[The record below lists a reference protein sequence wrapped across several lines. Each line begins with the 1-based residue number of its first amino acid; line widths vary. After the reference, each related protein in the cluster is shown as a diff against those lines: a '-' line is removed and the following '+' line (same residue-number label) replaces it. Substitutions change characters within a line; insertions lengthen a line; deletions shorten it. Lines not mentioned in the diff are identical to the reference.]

1 MIDEQRSRIVLVL
14 SVAIAALVAVHIS
27 AQTTELRWGGDAEGG
42 APFVEADPS
51 DPTRVVG
58 FEVDIAQMLAKDL
71 GRTSRFIQTGFTT
84 IDASVVRG
92 DFDIGLSG
100 IEDSFAR
107 RTRLAVTVPY
117 YRFRELLT
125 VRAADAPRYRTLAD
139 LHGRRVATLAATL
152 AFDLLTEAEKEHGVI
167 VVPYEDDVH
176 PYTDLAVGRV
186 DAVLLDEVLAER
198 GVRRHPGLAN
208 QPASVGVGYYVG
220 ILSPERKDLRNQI
233 DTILKQ
239 AMRDGRLEAIFRRWK
254 MWNEDQRA
262 LYSRVTGEEGTVP
275 QPQST
280 VTDLSVWDATRRYLP
295 SLLTATVITVVLSV
309 LSMALAIVIGVLI
322 ASGRVYG
329 PAPVRALLTGWVEL
343 IRGTPVLLQ
352 LFVIYYGLATVVQL
366 PAFLAALI
374 GLGLNYGAYESE
386 IYRSA
391 LEAVS
396 PGQLDAARTLGFSDR
411 QTLML
416 IRGPQALRLA
426 LAPMTNDFVAL
437 LKDSS
442 LVSLITVVELT
453 KQTTI
458 FASNIGSWFVPG
470 LICAALYLVLSLPVS
485 HVARRLEKTW
495 RRT

>member
-1 MIDEQRSRIVLVL
+1 MVCVSL
-14 SVAIAALVAVHIS
+14 AALAAVTVS
-27 AQTTELRWGGDAEGG
+27 AQPSELRWGGDAEGG
-42 APFVEADPS
+42 APFVEADPT
-51 DPTRVVG
+51 DPSRVVG
-58 FEVDIAQMLAKDL
+58 FEVDIALMLAEGL

-84 IDASVVRG
+84 IDASVARG
-92 DFDIGLSG
+92 DFDIALSG
-100 IEDSFAR
+100 IEDSYAR

-117 YRFRELLT
+117 YRFREILT
-125 VRAADAPRYRTLAD
+125 VRAADAPRLRTLAD
-139 LHGRRVATLAATL
+139 LRGRRVATLAATL
-152 AFDLLTEAEKEHGVI
+152 AFDLLTEAEKEHGL
-167 VVPYEDDVH
+167 VVVAYEDDVH

-198 GVRRHPGLAN
+198 GVRRHPGLTN
-208 QPASVGVGYYVG
+208 QPQSVGVGYYVG
-220 ILSPERKDLRNQI
+220 ILAPENKDLRNQI
-233 DTILKQ
+233 DGILKQ
-239 AMRDGRLEAIFRRWK
+239 AMRDGRLETIFRRWR
-254 MWNEDQRA
+254 MWNDDQRD
-262 LYSRVTGEEGTVP
+262 LYARVTADESGRGP
-275 QPQST
+275 QLQST
-280 VTDLSVWDATRRYLP
+280 ASDLSVWAATERYLP
-295 SLLTATVITVVLSV
+295 SLLTATAITLVLSV
-309 LSMALAIVIGVLI
+309 LSMALAILVGVLI

-329 PAPVRALLTGWVEL
+329 PGPMRALLTGWVEL
-343 IRGTPVLLQ
+343 IRGTPLLLQ

-391 LEAVS
+391 LESVPS
-396 PGQLDAARTLGFSDR
+396 GQLDAARTLGFSDR

-416 IRGPQALRLA
+416 IRGPQALRVA

-470 LICAALYLVLSLPVS
+470 LVCAALYLALSLPVS
-485 HVARRLEKTW
+485 HFARRLEKMW
-495 RRT
+495 LRT